1 MGSRDRKSRGD
12 ARVLSTRALNRA
24 VLGRQQLLQRGEST
38 LPRMLESMAGLQA
51 QYAPSMYI
59 GLWSRLE
66 GFERDHLTSALE
78 KATVVQGTLM
88 RATIHLV
95 SAGDYWPFAKGIG
108 DVRREWWL
116 RAQRPRPHRAELE
129 AAATRLRAELV
140 KGPLKRKQIDELVGP
155 QLRAG
160 VVMWLDLVRVPPSG
174 TWERRRADLY
184 AASDD
189 WLGPGLASVE
199 EGLELLVRRYLGG
212 FGPAAP
218 KDIADWAGLTITTLR
233 PVLERLRLRRFLTE
247 GGEELI
253 DLMRA
258 PLPDPQTPA
267 PVRFLPLWD
276 ATLLAHARR
285 SGILPEKYRS
295 LVFNIKTPHS
305 VPTFL
310 VDGAVAGTW
319 KHEGGGVRVEPFHPL
334 DRQTRKELEEE
345 AERVSDFHA

>member
-1 MGSRDRKSRGD
+1 MASRDRKSRGD

-129 AAATRLRAELV
+129 AAELKGKKVEVSRFKGLGEMNPNQLKETTMDPASRSLIRITLPAEYQDRQPV
-140 KGPLKRKQIDELVGP
+140 K
-155 QLRAG
+155 
-160 VVMWLDLVRVPPSG
+160 DLV
-174 TWERRRADLY
+174 
-184 AASDD
+184 
-189 WLGPGLASVE
+189 
-199 EGLELLVRRYLGG
+199 
-212 FGPAAP
+212 
-218 KDIADWAGLTITTLR
+218 
-233 PVLERLRLRRFLTE
+233 ERLMGRNPEHRFAFIQASAAAVDE
-247 GGEELI
+247 DAI
-253 DLMRA
+253 DA
-258 PLPDPQTPA
+258 
-267 PVRFLPLWD
+267 
-276 ATLLAHARR
+276 
-285 SGILPEKYRS
+285 
-295 LVFNIKTPHS
+295 
-305 VPTFL
+305 
-310 VDGAVAGTW
+310 
-319 KHEGGGVRVEPFHPL
+319 
-334 DRQTRKELEEE
+334 
-345 AERVSDFHA
+345 